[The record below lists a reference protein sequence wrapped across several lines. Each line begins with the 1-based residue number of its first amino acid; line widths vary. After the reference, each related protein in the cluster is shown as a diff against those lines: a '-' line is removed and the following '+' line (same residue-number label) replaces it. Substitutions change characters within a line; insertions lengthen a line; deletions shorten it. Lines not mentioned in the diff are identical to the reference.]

1 MTCFPIEWVCKLQNF
16 KFCSVDVSGGTFPV
30 RIRYLESDP
39 QKYGAFSLCS
49 DVLTGLAQ
57 RFQTKRKVFLLV
69 YGYAALCHAG
79 LFSELVCW
87 LIYAQLHYYRTAA
100 YSVVNVFGRT

>member
-1 MTCFPIEWVCKLQNF
+1 MC
-16 KFCSVDVSGGTFPV
+16 PV
-30 RIRYLESDP
+30 GHSQCEYVIS
-39 QKYGAFSLCS
+39 SLT
-49 DVLTGLAQ
+49 VLTGLAQ

>member
-1 MTCFPIEWVCKLQNF
+1 MEWVCRLQNF
-16 KFCSVDVSGGTFPV
+16 KFCSVAVFNGTFPV
-30 RIRYLESDP
+30 RILYLESDS
-39 QKYGAFSLCS
+39 QKYGAFSLCFGM
-49 DVLTGLAQ
+49 LTGLVQ
-57 RFQTKRKVFLLV
+57 RFQTKWKVFLLV
-69 YGYAALCHAG
+69 YGYAVLGHAG